1 MAVQVVVGV
10 VSASLAV
17 LWRLR
22 WRHLYALRTREG
34 IARPKTTQPIALPR
48 RESRNNSMTDA

>member
-22 WRHLYALRTREG
+22 WRHLYALRTRGTGRSE
-34 IARPKTTQPIALPR
+34 RTRTYKTRGEVRSRGRGGPI
-48 RESRNNSMTDA
+48 

>member
-1 MAVQVVVGV
+1 MAVQAAVGV

-34 IARPKTTQPIALPR
+34 IAKQSHDGPDKT
-48 RESRNNSMTDA
+48 

>member
-22 WRHLYALRTREG
+22 WRHLYALR
-34 IARPKTTQPIALPR
+34 A
-48 RESRNNSMTDA
+48 RESRNNPMTDARPDKT